1 MKNITIVGMHCS
13 GCTSRVE
20 KALKAFGSNKVDLK
34 GGYAEVDTTAADNDL
49 KNAVEDLGFDVTK
62 IETV

>member
-1 MKNITIVGMHCS
+1 MKKITIVGMHCS

-20 KALKAFGSNKVDLK
+20 KALKAFGSTKVDLK
-34 GGYAEVDTTAADNDL
+34 CGYAEVDTTAADNDL

>member
-1 MKNITIVGMHCS
+1 MKKITIVGMHCS

-20 KALKAFGSNKVDLK
+20 KALKAFGSTKVDLK
-34 GGYAEVDTTAADNDL
+34 SGYAEVDTTAADNDL

>member
-1 MKNITIVGMHCS
+1 MKKITIVGMHCS

-20 KALKAFGSNKVDLK
+20 KALKAFGSTKVDFK
-34 GGYAEVDTTAADNDL
+34 GGYAEVDTTAADADL